1 MGIGPI
7 LKIVSGLDLEISGA
21 LGSFS
26 VKPAAPNQPSI
37 PVRYIQTHITFNLD
51 GSQKER
57 LFQNLLPVREIFE
70 TKDLGFDDLMQRD
83 IDDGRVSNSLIPYL
97 LQSGEAV
104 KFFPPIVAVV
114 VPVGADKELLSSYPK
129 IIEQTS
135 DVEGATYKQVIQRSG
150 QPGQEA
156 FEFEQVEHN
165 GMRLEFDNAR
175 LRINTNRCKI
185 VIVDGQHRAM
195 ALLALYR
202 NIKGWPDHTAAI
214 KHYYQRWTK
223 DLLKNFD
230 LKEISLP
237 IAICTFPTLFEG
249 NSPYK
254 VTQACRS
261 IFLALNKNARPVSR
275 SRNILLDDK
284 DLLSHF
290 EREILEEVKSFK
302 IDAPSRLR
310 LWNFELDA
318 EKNGTVLTT
327 AVALS
332 GIMHLYALLERVLLL
347 SQQPNGL
354 NVHGTQNWW
363 LTRNIEG
370 TAIRRLDGRNLLGE
384 ELAKNTTR
392 NMFAP
397 DALKLLSNSFR
408 EKYLRYIVKGFQEF
422 YPYTAMARAASDT
435 EVELRAKTDKRTH
448 SMLFEGQGVLRVF
461 RQYVD
466 DLTTEEK
473 EQKALNQSAQAS
485 ELAAIL
491 AELRDLESNVEK
503 YEDVFRARRTER
515 LLATVAKTKL
525 EYLNAPVDLLY
536 KNDLTTAAFQIG
548 LFATFFFTIEDFN
561 GRDNGEARL
570 VGDEQEMALFEEY
583 VACLNAFFSPQSD
596 SEAKRLFSTFLGSVS
611 GSFGSANMKIT
622 ESDSILRKIVV
633 PGELKPDE
641 WPRFR
646 YIFLELWR
654 PQNEALGEIIR
665 KYRDQCRVD
674 VLKAFIR
681 QKLKAYARSESIEE
695 TMIKDNTRAKLS
707 KEATL
712 QFENALSSLP
722 AGLSEEEKLSLRAL
736 GERPAPPPPVEEGTS
751 MTEEEQ
757 A

>member
-1 MGIGPI
+1 
-7 LKIVSGLDLEISGA
+7 
-21 LGSFS
+21 
-26 VKPAAPNQPSI
+26 
-37 PVRYIQTHITFNLD
+37 
-51 GSQKER
+51 
-57 LFQNLLPVREIFE
+57 
-70 TKDLGFDDLMQRD
+70 
-83 IDDGRVSNSLIPYL
+83 

-104 KFFPPIVAVV
+104 KFFTPIVAVV
-114 VPVGADKELLSSYPK
+114 VPVGPEKELLDSYPP
-129 IIEQTS
+129 ITEEVIL
-135 DVEGATYKQVIQRSG
+135 VEGAPYKQVIQKAGPR
-150 QPGQEA
+150 GQEA
-156 FEFEQVEHN
+156 FEFEQVEFN
-165 GMRLEFDNAR
+165 GARLEFDNAR

-249 NSPYK
+249 NSAYK

-275 SRNILLDDK
+275 ARNILLDDK

-302 IDAPSRLR
+302 IDAPIRLR

-318 EKNGTVLTT
+318 EKNGTILTT
-327 AVALS
+327 AVAFS
-332 GIMHLYALLERVLLL
+332 GVMHLYALLERVLLL
-347 SQQPNGL
+347 GQQPSGL
-354 NVHGTQNWW
+354 NVPSGNYW
-363 LTRNIEG
+363 LTRFIEG
-370 TAIRRLDGRNLLGE
+370 TVIRRLDGRNLLGD

-392 NMFAP
+392 NTYSPEATRP
-397 DALKLLSNSFR
+397 LTISFR
-408 EKYLRYIVKGFQEF
+408 QKYLRYIIKGFQEF
-422 YPYTAMARAASDT
+422 YPFTAMARAASDT

-473 EQKALNQSAQAS
+473 EQRALGQTTAGS

-491 AELRDLESNVEK
+491 AELRDLENNVEK
-503 YEDVFRARRTER
+503 YESLFRARRTEQ
-515 LLATVAKTKL
+515 LLAGVAKTKL
-525 EYLNAPVDLLY
+525 EFLNAPIDLLY

-548 LFATFFFTIEDFN
+548 LFATFFFSMEDFN
-561 GRDNGEARL
+561 GKENHESRMLGTD
-570 VGDEQEMALFEEY
+570 QEMAFFVEY
-583 VACLNAFFSPQSD
+583 LGCLNAFFAPKSD
-596 SEAKRLFSTFLGSVS
+596 ADAKRLLSTFLGVVG
-611 GSFGSANMKIT
+611 GSFGTTGMKIT
-622 ESDSILRKIVV
+622 ESDSILRTIVI

-654 PQNEALGEIIR
+654 PENKELAKLIA

-674 VLKAFIR
+674 VLKSFIR
-681 QKLKAYARSESIEE
+681 QKLKAYARAEAIEE
-695 TMIKDNTRAKLS
+695 TQI
-707 KEATL
+707 KEATRGK
-712 QFENALSSLP
+712 LSREASSQYEAAISALP
-722 AGLSEEEKLSLRAL
+722 AGISEEEKTNLRAL
-736 GERPAPPPPVEEGTS
+736 GEKPAPPPPVDEGAS

>member
-7 LKIVSGLDLEISGA
+7 LKVVSGLDLEISGA

-114 VPVGADKELLSSYPK
+114 VPVGPDKELLDSYPT
-129 IIEQTS
+129 ITEEVIAVAGEP
-135 DVEGATYKQVIQRSG
+135 YKQVIQRSG
-150 QPGQEA
+150 ARGQEA
-156 FEFEQVEHN
+156 FEFEQVEFN
-165 GMRLEFDNAR
+165 GARLEFDNAR

-223 DLLKNFD
+223 DMLKNFD

-275 SRNILLDDK
+275 ARNILLDDK

-302 IDAPSRLR
+302 IDAPIRLR

-318 EKNGTVLTT
+318 EKNGTILTT
-327 AVALS
+327 AVAFS
-332 GIMHLYALLERVLLL
+332 GVMHLYALLERVLLL
-347 SQQPNGL
+347 SQQPSGL
-354 NVHGTQNWW
+354 NVPSANYW
-363 LTRNIEG
+363 LTRFIEG
-370 TAIRRLDGRNLLGE
+370 TVIRRLDGRNLLGD

-392 NMFAP
+392 NMYSPEAAKP
-397 DALKLLSNSFR
+397 LTASFR
-408 EKYLRYIVKGFQEF
+408 EKYLRYIIKGFQEF

-435 EVELRAKTDKRTH
+435 EVELRAKSDKRTH

-473 EQKALNQSAQAS
+473 EQKALGQTTAAS
-485 ELAAIL
+485 EFAAIL
-491 AELRDLESNVEK
+491 AELRDLEANVEK
-503 YEDVFRARRTER
+503 YEGIFRARRTEQ
-515 LLATVAKTKL
+515 LLTGVAKSKL
-525 EYLNAPVDLLY
+525 EFLNAPVDLLY

-548 LFATFFFTIEDFN
+548 LFATFFFTMEDFN
-561 GRDNGEARL
+561 GKEDHEARML
-570 VGDEQEMALFEEY
+570 GSDQEMAFFDEY
-583 VACLNAFFSPQSD
+583 LGCLNAFFSPKSD
-596 SEAKRLFSTFLGSVS
+596 ADAKRLLSTFLGVVS
-611 GSFGSANMKIT
+611 GSFGSVGMKIT
-622 ESDSILRKIVV
+622 DSDSILRRIVI

-654 PQNEALGEIIR
+654 PENEVLANLIS
-665 KYRDQCRVD
+665 KYRDQCRGD
-674 VLKAFIR
+674 VLKSFIR
-681 QKLKAYARSESIEE
+681 HKLRAYARAEAIEE
-695 TMIKDNTRAKLS
+695 TQIKETTRTKLS
-707 KEATL
+707 REA
-712 QFENALSSLP
+712 SSQYEAAMSALP
-722 AGLSEEEKLSLRAL
+722 AGLSEEEKLSLRTL
-736 GERPAPPPPVEEGTS
+736 GEKPAPPPPVDEGAST
-751 MTEEEQ
+751 TEEEQ
-757 A
+757 V

>member
-7 LKIVSGLDLEISGA
+7 LKVVSGLDLEISGA
-21 LGSFS
+21 VGIFS

-104 KFFPPIVAVV
+104 RFFPPIVAVV
-114 VPVGADKELLSSYPK
+114 VPVGPEKELLSLYPA
-129 IIEQTS
+129 ITEES
-135 DVEGATYKQVIQRSG
+135 SVVPGESYKQVIQRAG
-150 QPGQEA
+150 ARGQEA
-156 FEFEQVEHN
+156 FEFEQVEFN
-165 GMRLEFDNAR
+165 GARLEFDNAR

-214 KHYYQRWTK
+214 KHYYRRWTK
-223 DLLKNFD
+223 DYLKNFD

-249 NSPYK
+249 NSTYK

-261 IFLALNKNARPVSR
+261 IILALNKNARPVSR

-290 EREILEEVKSFK
+290 ERGILEEVKSRNYGS
-302 IDAPSRLR
+302 PSRLR

-318 EKNGTVLTT
+318 EKNGTILTT
-327 AVALS
+327 AVAFS
-332 GIMHLYALLERVLLL
+332 GIMHLYALLERILLL
-347 SQQPNGL
+347 SQQPYGL
-354 NVHGTQNWW
+354 NVHGPQNWW

-370 TAIRRLDGRNLLGE
+370 TVIRRLDGRNLLGE
-384 ELAKNTTR
+384 EVAKSTTR
-392 NMFAP
+392 NMFTP
-397 DALKLLSNSFR
+397 DALKVLSDSFR
-408 EKYLRYIVKGFQEF
+408 SKYLRYIVKGFEDF
-422 YPYTAMARAASDT
+422 YPYAAMARAASDT
-435 EVELRAKTDKRTH
+435 EVELRDKSDKRTH
-448 SMLFEGQGVLRVF
+448 AMLFEGQGVLRVF

-473 EQKALNQSAQAS
+473 EQKFLNQSEQAS
-485 ELAAIL
+485 EFTSIL
-491 AELRDLESNVEK
+491 ADLRNLEVSVATDETG
-503 YEDVFRARRTER
+503 FRARRTEN
-515 LLATVAKTKL
+515 LLATVAKSKL
-525 EYLNAPVDLLY
+525 EFLNPQVDLLY

-561 GRDNGEARL
+561 GRDNGEPRL
-570 VGDEQEMALFEEY
+570 AGDAQEMALFEEY
-583 VACLNAFFSPQSD
+583 LLCLNGFFSPQSD
-596 SEAKRLFSTFLGSVS
+596 SEAKRLFSTFLGTVS
-611 GSFGSANMKIT
+611 GNFGTSSMKIT

-646 YIFLELWR
+646 YICLELWR
-654 PQNEALGEIIR
+654 PQNEVLGEIIK

-674 VLKAFIR
+674 VLKAYIR

-695 TMIKDNTRAKLS
+695 TQIKESVRTRLS
-707 KEATL
+707 KEAT
-712 QFENALSSLP
+712 QQYESALSGLP
-722 AGLSEEEKLSLRAL
+722 ALLSEAEKLSLRAL
-736 GERPAPPPPVEEGTS
+736 GEKPAPPPPVEEGAS
-751 MTEEEQ
+751 ITEEEE